1 MTVPGY
7 NPLRWQCEER
17 GCYNVKHRPKIEYF
31 AGALPGKIALTDVDA
46 TTEVNGHFLF
56 LEWKSGEPRDLPVG
70 QRIYAQRLTALSE
83 KITYVV
89 VCGDA
94 ETMEVKAVLPV
105 AKGRFHGWQSCD
117 LEGLFEK
124 IRAWSTKA
132 KLQVVASDNSRAA
145 A

>member
-1 MTVPGY
+1 MKMTVPGY
-7 NPLRWQCEER
+7 NPLRWECDTR
-17 GCYNVKHRPKIEYF
+17 GCYNIKHRPKIEYF
-31 AGALPGKIALTDVDA
+31 ASALPGKIAMTDVDA

-94 ETMEVKAVLPV
+94 ETMEVKAVLPI
-105 AKGRFHGWQSCD
+105 AKGQMHTWQSCD
-117 LEGLFEK
+117 LEGLHER
-124 IRAWSTKA
+124 IRRWSTRA
-132 KLQVVASDNSRAA
+132 KLRVVAGGKAA
-145 A
+145 

>member
-1 MTVPGY
+1 LTVPGY
-7 NPLRWQCEER
+7 NPLRWSCDDR

-70 QRIYAQRLTALSE
+70 QRIYAQRLTGLTK
-83 KITYVV
+83 KITYIV

-94 ETMEVKAVLPV
+94 ETMEVVAIRPV
-105 AKGRFHGWQSCD
+105 WAGRIYDWETCD
-117 LEGLFEK
+117 LETLYER
-124 IRAWSTKA
+124 IQAWASRV
-132 KLQVVASDNSRAA
+132 KLQALPRAA
-145 A
+145 